1 MILVCGAN
9 GLLGRAICDKLPRE
23 KTIAVL
29 RKDAMDTFFSERNIA
44 VEIADLLDLE
54 SCNGLLQKTQPEILI
69 TVVGGKNEQGIRSDK
84 TANINLIKAVEKYS
98 PTTKVVL
105 VTSVGCAEQWDL
117 ISPLAQQALGEALKA
132 KAEAEAYLQQTA
144 LNWLIIRPGGL
155 NNDEVNDEYQ
165 IVRDLP
171 KERKMYV
178 SRKSVATGIV
188 RLLDSTEN
196 HQIFSIINRG

>member
-1 MILVCGAN
+1 M
-9 GLLGRAICDKLPRE
+9 
-23 KTIAVL
+23 
-29 RKDAMDTFFSERNIA
+29 
-44 VEIADLLDLE
+44 
-54 SCNGLLQKTQPEILI
+54 I

-132 KAEAEAYLQQTA
+132 KTEAEAYLQQTA

-171 KERKMYV
+171 NERKMYV

>member
-1 MILVCGAN
+1 M
-9 GLLGRAICDKLPRE
+9 
-23 KTIAVL
+23 
-29 RKDAMDTFFSERNIA
+29 
-44 VEIADLLDLE
+44 
-54 SCNGLLQKTQPEILI
+54 
-69 TVVGGKNEQGIRSDK
+69 
-84 TANINLIKAVEKYS
+84 IKAVEKYS

-132 KAEAEAYLQQTA
+132 KTEAEAYLQQTA

-165 IVRDLP
+165 IVRNLP
-171 KERKMYV
+171 NERKMYV